1 MMTSAALFRHRHGP
15 CSTQRV
21 RSSSRF
27 QPPLLAAI
35 LLAACRGADP
45 HEATIRGEKMLVQKQ
60 IDGLHKLIAVLQGGT
75 LTRPDQLV
83 VGADEATVESLI
95 GATLPQERLV
105 AKRFRI
111 RLERAKVQ
119 FRGNQ
124 GLVTLAGRASPEG
137 APATFV
143 DVVLKGALN
152 DLTVQRDSGVLT
164 GQVAIYTL
172 EVQRAAA
179 IGAENRAVRELAKA
193 LGQARIEAFSE
204 LGPTVVIPIRL
215 HEDIALHGLDEEP
228 VSAVPGKLHVQ
239 LTVAQVLAVSGRLWV
254 MLDVVAGPWL
264 SDDKRPAH

>member
-1 MMTSAALFRHRHGP
+1 M
-15 CSTQRV
+15 

-27 QPPLLAAI
+27 QLPLLAAI

-45 HEATIRGEKMLVQKQ
+45 HEATIRGEKLLVQKQ

-111 RLERAKVQ
+111 RLERALVR

-124 GLVTLAGRASPEG
+124 GMVTLAGRASAEG
-137 APATFV
+137 APGTFV

-152 DLTVQRDSGVLT
+152 DLTVQRDSGALS
-164 GQVAIYTL
+164 GKVAIYTL

-264 SDDKRPAH
+264 SDGKEARH